1 MSREGGRPRT
11 PPGGRTEG
19 GAEGGDTDAGE
30 AAVRDPAAQPERT
43 RLAWRR
49 TALAFAVVVVLALRR
64 AVQGG
69 GAAAA
74 CAAAFG
80 ALAWLGFLA
89 AAHRRSRALRTA
101 RPGSLGTA
109 VAVTAVACTLALPIS
124 GVVVL
129 L

>member
-1 MSREGGRPRT
+1 MSRTG
-11 PPGGRTEG
+11 G
-19 GAEGGDTDAGE
+19 GAADG

-64 AVQGG
+64 AVHGG

-80 ALAWLGFLA
+80 ALAWLVFLG
-89 AAHRRSRALRTA
+89 AAHRRSRALAAA
-101 RPGSLGTA
+101 RPGPLGTA
-109 VAVTAVACTLALPIS
+109 VAVTATACTLALPIS